1 MHSTILDL
9 HIVSGTLGM
18 LSGFVAV
25 FLRKGSRR
33 HGIAG
38 NVFVLSMMSL
48 SLTGV
53 YLALM
58 KSQPGNVIGGTL
70 TFYLVTTAWLTAR
83 RNTPE
88 TGWLDWGALLI
99 AVALT
104 SVELTWGTQAA
115 MSPTGLKYDYPPGPY
130 FFMGSV
136 AGLAALGD
144 VRMIVRRGI
153 SGSQRIMRHLWR
165 MCFGLFIASASI
177 FLARQH
183 LFPAFMRKT
192 GMLMV
197 LSFLPLVLLIYWMI
211 RVRVGKARSQY
222 DRITGGASTVMA
234 PQEPRFSDFDEIG
247 IACDRLWAGRADTDR
262 LLDRKAKIPTHRS
275 QNTRC

>member
-1 MHSTILDL
+1 MHSAILDL

-38 NVFVLSMMSL
+38 NVFVISMMSL

-58 KSQPGNVIGGTL
+58 KSQPGNVIGGAL

-83 RNTPE
+83 RKSPE
-88 TGWLDWGALLI
+88 TGLIDWSGLLI
-99 AVALT
+99 ALSLT
-104 SVELTWGTQAA
+104 SVELTWGLQAA

-136 AGLAALGD
+136 AALATLGD
-144 VRMIVRRGI
+144 IRMIVRHGVT
-153 SGSQRIMRHLWR
+153 GTQRIARHLWR
-165 MCFGLFIASASI
+165 MCFALFVASASI

-192 GMLMV
+192 GMLML
-197 LSFLPLVLLIYWMI
+197 LSFLPLVLLIYWLI
-211 RVRVGKARSQY
+211 RVRVAKAQRKYGWMTADARRSAEAVLA
-222 DRITGGASTVMA
+222 R
-234 PQEPRFSDFDEIG
+234 
-247 IACDRLWAGRADTDR
+247 
-262 LLDRKAKIPTHRS
+262 
-275 QNTRC
+275 